1 MLGGNVVVVLTIE
14 VGGASSGI
22 VVVVSGGIVV
32 VVSGGNVEVV
42 SGGNVVVVPG
52 GNVVV
57 AVAVAVLASGALTGG
72 PTGGLTGGPTGG
84 LTDGPTGGQSPSPFA
99 LAAAEVNRGASTAA
113 AIRSATPQEPQL
125 ISASL
130 RPFTV
135 FSHLVVDTTDGTG
148 RGRIP
153 IVSRQESEADS
164 GSGRFG
170 LGVCR

>member
-1 MLGGNVVVVLTIE
+1 MLDGNVVVVLTIE
-14 VGGASSGI
+14 VGGTSSGI
-22 VVVVSGGIVV
+22 VV
-32 VVSGGNVEVV
+32 
-42 SGGNVVVVPG
+42 
-52 GNVVV
+52 
-57 AVAVAVLASGALTGG
+57 VAVAVLASGA
-72 PTGGLTGGPTGG
+72 LTGGPTGG

>member
-1 MLGGNVVVVLTIE
+1 MVVVLGGNVVVVLTIE
-14 VGGASSGI
+14 VGGTSSGI
-22 VVVVSGGIVV
+22 VV
-32 VVSGGNVEVV
+32 VV

-57 AVAVAVLASGALTGG
+57 VVAVAVLASGALTGG

-135 FSHLVVDTTDGTG
+135 FS
-148 RGRIP
+148 
-153 IVSRQESEADS
+153 
-164 GSGRFG
+164 
-170 LGVCR
+170 